1 MAGELSHGLGRLTV
15 VGNRVA
21 DSLTGAEIRL
31 RGVVRSGLEYC
42 SPTEN
47 GSLAKAGITA
57 EEIQEIVASWRANI
71 IRLPFNQDWAL
82 AREGYDP
89 EPYLAAIDFVIDAAA
104 SRGAYTLLDLQW
116 LDAST
121 SRGRNADGSVNFVPP
136 LPNQKSI
143 ELWGQL
149 AARYAGEAAVIFDV
163 FNEPHDALPDDPVQ
177 LVGIRSDG
185 TVFPLPSR
193 KVSMAEWQ
201 PWALQLVMAI
211 RAPSPDALIVVSGV
225 NWAYDLRGFPLPDV
239 QGVVYSTHVYTNK
252 GNDWD
257 QAFGDLSTRQPVFIG
272 EWGGGPDDLQW
283 GRNLLDYL
291 DQRGIGW
298 TAWSWSDNPRLL
310 QVPIAPNYVPTEF
323 GQLVQTALLA

>member
-1 MAGELSHGLGRLTV
+1 VE
-15 VGNRVA
+15 
-21 DSLTGAEIRL
+21 
-31 RGVVRSGLEYC
+31 
-42 SPTEN
+42 
-47 GSLAKAGITA
+47 
-57 EEIQEIVASWRANI
+57 SWRANI
-71 IRLPFNQDWAL
+71 VRLPFNQDWAL

-89 EPYLAAIDFVIDAAA
+89 KPYLAALDFVIDAAA

-121 SRGRNADGSVNFVPP
+121 SRGTNADGSTNFVPP
-136 LPNQKSI
+136 LPDQKSI

-149 AARYAGEAAVIFDV
+149 AARYAGEEAVIFDI
-163 FNEPHDALPDDPVQ
+163 FNEPHDALPDDPLQ
-177 LVGIRSDG
+177 LAGIRQNG

-211 RAPSPDALIVVSGV
+211 RAESPDALIFVSGV
-225 NWAYDLRGFPLPDV
+225 NWAYDLRGFPLPGV

-252 GNDWD
+252 GNNWD
-257 QAFGDLSTRQPVFIG
+257 QAFGDLSATQPVFVG
-272 EWGGGPDDLQW
+272 EWGGGPDDLPW

-291 DQRGIGW
+291 NQRGIGW

-310 QVPIAPNYVPTEF
+310 QLPIAPNYVPTEF
-323 GQLVQTALLA
+323 GQLVHAALLA